1 MALMVAS
8 IAKNQVYSHPSILK
22 QSPEQLA
29 RRPAPKPLGLPEN
42 LHKAIIDGMD
52 RVVSPTGTAR
62 AAIIEG
68 VDIGGKTGTAQ
79 INKKDGNLELA
90 WFVGFAYRGPQN
102 SGGRTRR
109 GTGAQCELWR
119 GADSPPPWLATYWR
133 PTLKSIPSTQIIGIL
148 QPPPRFLEYNTR
160 I

>member
-90 WFVGFAYRGPQN
+90 WFVGFAPIEDPKIAVVALVEGQELN
-102 SGGRTRR
+102 VSFGGGRFAAPMAR
-109 GTGAQCELWR
+109 
-119 GADSPPPWLATYWR
+119 YV
-133 PTLKSIPSTQIIGIL
+133 
-148 QPPPRFLEYNTR
+148 LEAYFKKHPEYANNRDTTTAAALP
-160 I
+160 